1 MGANGFARDA
11 RRLSAVHGKSHS
23 YRDTRIDAN
32 AAAARSRIQT
42 TFTTRQQRTTS
53 IPQNGFVLLAD
64 GQAHFLE

>member
-1 MGANGFARDA
+1 MPAGSARFD
-11 RRLSAVHGKSHS
+11 GKSHS

-53 IPQNGFVLLAD
+53 IPQNG
-64 GQAHFLE
+64 QAHFLE